1 MTDTRIL
8 QDVLDKTADIVA
20 GVEPAD
26 GSKPTPCTEHD
37 VDSLVKH
44 IVAWARVFA
53 NGPAGDE
60 QPADPDSYV
69 SADPAGD
76 FRAAAAK
83 AVAAY
88 AALPDD
94 APVTLSSGAMPAAAS
109 VAMMTGEYLAHG
121 WDLAKATG
129 QPIPYTDEEA
139 AVAQEGL
146 SPLLKP
152 EYRGEGMPFGEVVE
166 VPADASGLD
175 RFIGF
180 SGRHPDYA
188 PAG

>member
-1 MTDTRIL
+1 MTDTHIL
-8 QDVLDKTADIVA
+8 EGVLDKTAAIVA
-20 GVEPAD
+20 GVAPAD
-26 GSKPTPCTEHD
+26 GGRPTPCTEHD
-37 VDSLVKH
+37 VNSLVGH
-44 IVAWARVFA
+44 IVAWVRVFA

-60 QPADPDSYV
+60 QPADPEAYV
-69 SADPAGD
+69 STDPAGD

-88 AALPDD
+88 QALPDD
-94 APVTLSSGAMPAAAS
+94 APVRLSSGSMPAAAS

-139 AVAQEGL
+139 EVAQEGL
-146 SPLLKP
+146 APLLAP
-152 EYRGEGMPFGEVVE
+152 EYRGDGMPFGEIVE
-166 VPADASGLD
+166 VPDTASGLD

-180 SGRHPDYA
+180 SGRNPDYV
-188 PAG
+188 AG